1 VPGRGEVWLVD
12 LGMAQKTR
20 PALVLSRAFRDT
32 DRALICVI
40 PHTTSL
46 RGSDLEIAISVPF
59 LQPGAFLVQSP
70 ITIPV
75 VKAERFLGRLTTQQ
89 LAQVEAGVRN
99 WLGL

>member
-20 PALVLSRAFRDT
+20 PALILNRPYRDA
-32 DRALICVI
+32 DRALISVI

-46 RGSDLEIAISVPF
+46 RGSDLEISINVPF
-59 LQPGAFLVQSP
+59 LQPGAFLVQNP
-70 ITIPV
+70 ITIPAM
-75 VKAERFLGRLTTQQ
+75 KAERFLGRLTTQQ
-89 LAQVEAGVRN
+89 LALVESGVRN

>member
-1 VPGRGEVWLVD
+1 VPAHGEVWLVD

-20 PALVLSRAFRDT
+20 PALVLNRPYRDA
-32 DRALICVI
+32 DRALISVI

-46 RGSDLEIAISVPF
+46 RGSEIGLSVPF
-59 LQPGAFLVQSP
+59 LQPGAFLVQNP
-70 ITIPV
+70 ITIPA